1 MVSVPHLVYR
11 RRRLIGSGP
20 FWRPNFA
27 AIRAIKSHL
36 NPVNNHFFRSTNNKG
51 DCSSELPMRCVRQ
64 RLNTARNSVK
74 KTQKFHGNASISEYS
89 TDSNDGIINSPT
101 AALVRWGGKT
111 KHLLTAYFLC
121 STVLKIIKNRFRRVN
136 LSRHSEHRLKNLFK
150 FLRYISAYLLWL
162 N

>member
-36 NPVNNHFFRSTNNKG
+36 NPVNNHLFRSTNNKG
-51 DCSSELPMRCVRQ
+51 DCSSELPIQHETRRE
-64 RLNTARNSVK
+64 K
-74 KTQKFHGNASISEYS
+74 KQKFHGNASISEYS

-111 KHLLTAYFLC
+111 KPLLTAYFLC